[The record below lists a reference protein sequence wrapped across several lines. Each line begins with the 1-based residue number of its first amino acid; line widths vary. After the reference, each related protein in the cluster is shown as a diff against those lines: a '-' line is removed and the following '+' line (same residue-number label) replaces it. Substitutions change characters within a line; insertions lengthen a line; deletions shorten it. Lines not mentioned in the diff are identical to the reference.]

1 MAVDGTWNIS
11 METPLGTREA
21 SLRLQSSGSALT
33 GTMSGEA
40 GSIDIYDGSVNGNQV
55 AFKVDIT
62 QPMPLTLEFSASVAG
77 DALSGSVKLGMF
89 GNAPV
94 TGQRG

>member
-1 MAVDGTWNIS
+1 MAIDGTWKIA

-21 SLRLQSSGSALT
+21 SLQLQASGGTLT
-33 GTMSGEA
+33 GKMSGEA
-40 GSIDIYDGSVNGNQV
+40 GSTDIYDGSVSGNQGS
-55 AFKVDIT
+55 FKVDIT
-62 QPMPLTLEFSASVAG
+62 QPMPLTLEFSVTADG

-94 TGQRG
+94 TGARA